1 MTSVS
6 GLSQFTRMA
15 DGPNDPQGWKLEMF
29 EEFCEST
36 HDLYLVQK
44 RIADDMLSGLN
55 DPLTDDHE
63 VLVQSL
69 HQGFL
74 CRQLQST
81 FSNRYPILLKEI
93 GGMKRSDQHAKDL
106 MQELQNSAPGRKAF
120 DMYCFG
126 ESLTALL
133 RTLALCSH
141 SCAFTRAC
149 PRSRMTHITIQK

>member
-1 MTSVS
+1 
-6 GLSQFTRMA
+6 MA

-126 ESLTALL
+126 ECLAALL